1 MTNKMFMGMFLT
13 TCLMIITVSLF
24 EMGHIISHILIRES
38 YRPPK
43 MEQFYHKP
51 VNEYNLKSNM

>member
-24 EMGHIISHILIRES
+24 EMGSMISHIIIRES
-38 YRPPK
+38 YRPPQV
-43 MEQFYHKP
+43 EHFYHKP
-51 VNEYNLKSNM
+51 VDKYDLKPNM